1 MSNRGPSPPVLVR
14 QWRKPPGVGSS
25 SRRAQP
31 NMSRDVRRVLIVD
44 EDNITRQMIA
54 TMFSLAGFDVTMTTN
69 GPECM
74 DISFATVP
82 DVLVMNTVAA
92 CERYCAIANQL
103 RKEPQMSHSKVVLIT
118 SPTQHS
124 ESSCTAADIR
134 LAMPFEIGEAIE
146 TVRAL
151 A

>member
-1 MSNRGPSPPVLVR
+1 MSNRSPSPPVLVR
-14 QWRKPPGVGSS
+14 QWRKSPGDGSS
-25 SRRAQP
+25 WRQAQP
-31 NMSRDVRRVLIVD
+31 SMPRDVRRVLIVD

-54 TMFSLAGFDVTMTTN
+54 AMFSLAGFDVTMATN

-74 DISFATVP
+74 DIASATVP
-82 DVLVMNTVAA
+82 DVIVMNVVAA
-92 CERYCAIANQL
+92 CERYCDIAKPAPHGTANVTF
-103 RKEPQMSHSKVVLIT
+103 KVVLIT

-124 ESSCTAADIR
+124 ESSCTAADVH
-134 LAMPFEIGEAIE
+134 LAMPFDIGEAIE